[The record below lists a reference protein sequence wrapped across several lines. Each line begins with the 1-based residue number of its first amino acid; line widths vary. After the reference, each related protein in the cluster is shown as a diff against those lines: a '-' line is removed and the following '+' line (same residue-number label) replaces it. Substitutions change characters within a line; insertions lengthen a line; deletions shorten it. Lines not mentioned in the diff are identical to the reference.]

1 VKRPDIFTELLMCAE
16 EIERGIIIAESAFD
30 LFGIHTKKIKRHL
43 NDRELSKHHEPS
55 AKST

>member
-1 VKRPDIFTELLMCAE
+1 MCAE
-16 EIERGIIIAESAFD
+16 EIERGIIIAKSAFD
-30 LFGIHTKKIKRHL
+30 LFGIHTKKIKWHL